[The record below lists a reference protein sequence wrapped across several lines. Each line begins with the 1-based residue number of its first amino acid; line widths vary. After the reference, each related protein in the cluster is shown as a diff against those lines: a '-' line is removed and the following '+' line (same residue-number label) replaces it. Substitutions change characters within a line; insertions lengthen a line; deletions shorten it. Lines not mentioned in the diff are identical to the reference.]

1 MLRLHLLACLYLCLA
16 CSQASAADANRLTY
30 LDEFCDPY
38 YVGRDFPKLTTPQWI
53 GDQSV
58 EAVVVLA
65 IDDLRDTAK
74 YEAYLRPIF
83 DRLIEIEG
91 KAAVSIM
98 TNSVNVNDPLLQTW
112 LAEGVSLD
120 AHTATHP
127 CPCLQKGDFE
137 AGKRSYED
145 CVDMLFAIPNS
156 RPVAFRFPC
165 MDSKNTPSPR
175 MIAEVLANVTDEG
188 HFLQID
194 SSVVIAH
201 TADDPELPRKLV
213 TDDDG
218 QGRFTKYI
226 PFPSFVN
233 KVENYPYPYVIGRK
247 LWEFPCTIP
256 DDWQGFHLQQ
266 PGNPKTVEDWKASMD
281 AAVLKQGTASFVFHP
296 HGWIRAE
303 QMVDIVNHAV
313 KKHGDRVAFLQ
324 FSQCLDR
331 MTKHLLAGQP
341 LRDAQGDDN
350 GVRLLDLNDDGYL
363 DVVIGNDQLQ
373 LTRIWQ
379 PRERT
384 WLEVSFPFK
393 LITTSE
399 DGSPRGER
407 VRFGIQ
413 NGDVIALA
421 ADDSIRSAWRFRE
434 NVWTEDPD
442 LLRGLELDKKPVQ
455 IAADGIDQGVRFRD
469 LDNDGYCELIVG
481 SAEKQGIFQWNR
493 QKRSWT
499 LLPFV
504 LPENTEIVFGN
515 GLDAGLRFVDVD
527 EDGFDDIVFSDEIRY
542 SLNLFHSM
550 EKGWSR
556 QVSSGMRNDA
566 GAIPMISR
574 LGTNNGAWFADNSI
588 WVQNEDTSRLPD
600 GVERMSFVEMLRP
613 IATQPKSADASHKT
627 IRVQPGFRI
636 DQVATEP
643 LVMDPVS
650 FDWGPDGKFWVV
662 EMADY
667 PLGIDGKPGGRVRYL
682 QDTDGD
688 GTYDK
693 SVLFLDG
700 LNFPNGVMAWGRGV
714 IISAAPEIFYAEDT
728 DGDGTADKRET
739 LYVGFTE
746 GNQQHRVNGFWRGL
760 DNWIY
765 VANGDSGG
773 TIRSV
778 KTGKTLNISGRDL
791 RIRPDTGEMEAVTG
805 QSQYGRAR
813 DDWGNWFGCN
823 NSHAIY
829 HFVTNDHYYLRNPSV
844 AVQNP
849 IQRIASVDNTPIYPR
864 SRILSHWSGYKPPGP
879 GEPSRFTSANGICI
893 YRDDQ
898 FGENFADT
906 AFVSE
911 PVHNLIHR
919 HQLIPQGVTFSGRR
933 ALGEERNEFV
943 SSSDSWFRPA
953 AIRTGPNGG
962 IWFADMYRLVL
973 EHPKWIDD
981 EEEKR
986 LDLRAGHDKGRIYR
1000 ILPITKTPSAVPR
1013 FDVLTNLELIQ
1024 QLTSSNGWRRDIAQH
1039 LLIERKASDVV
1050 PNLIN
1055 IVQTSVNPLGRLHAL
1070 CTLDGLKAL
1079 KSDVIAAALSDPHAG
1094 VRRHAVRLAESNLDS
1109 DNSLHTPLSSLIDDP
1124 DPMVSLQLAYSLGQW
1139 HHSASGSLLG
1149 ELVLAHQDEPQII
1162 AAALTSLN
1170 PKNILSAYNVILSAN
1185 QPVEASKKDLVEV
1198 MQIGAGFKRPEI
1210 VEAMV
1215 MDLLQGGDS
1224 AEPIWK
1230 RKALAQLIE
1239 TLRKNGTAVEK
1250 LLSTDNLGKLSALS
1264 DAARERIVRLE
1275 STDEEIQVDINF
1287 VLQLTG
1293 NSTEDIKLVA
1303 SLLEP
1308 QNRSSLQIAAVRE
1321 LARVNSE
1328 LVANELLANW
1338 SSYTPTVRR
1347 EVIDAMLTRTQLS
1360 MRLLTEVEAS
1370 RIPASELG
1378 PAAQKRLREH
1388 PNKDVAALAKA
1399 CLTQVPSP
1407 SRASIMQRY
1416 ESAWGQNR
1424 GNVANGRELFA
1435 KHCHVC
1441 HRLEGKGISVG
1452 PDLAGLTN
1460 KSAEALGVAILDP
1473 NRAVEDKFVE
1483 YAAMT
1488 DDGRT
1493 FVGMLAS
1500 ESGTS
1505 VTIRSQGGKD
1515 QIVLREELEQLRST
1529 SRSLMP
1535 EGFEQVLDPQALA
1548 DLIRYIAETTA
1559 N

>member
-1 MLRLHLLACLYLCLA
+1 MLRFHLLAAFFLFLA
-16 CSQASAADANRLTY
+16 CGQSIAGDANRLTY

-53 GDQSV
+53 GEEGV
-58 EAVVVLA
+58 EGVVVLA

-83 DRLIEIEG
+83 ERLKEIEG
-91 KAAVSIM
+91 TASVSIM
-98 TNSVNVNDPLLQTW
+98 TNSVDVNDPLLQKW
-112 LAEGVSLD
+112 LAEGVALD

-137 AGKRSYED
+137 AGKSSYED
-145 CVDMLFAIPNS
+145 CVDMLFSIPNN
-156 RPVAFRFPC
+156 RPIAFRFPC

-175 MIAEVLANVTDEG
+175 MIAEVLANVTADG
-188 HFLQID
+188 NFLQID

-201 TADDPELPRKLV
+201 TADDPELPRDLV
-213 TDDDG
+213 TDADG

-247 LWEFPCTIP
+247 IWEFPCTIP

-303 QMVDIVNHAV
+303 QMVEIVNHAV
-313 KKHGDRVAFLQ
+313 DRHGDRVAFLQ

-331 MTKHLLAGQP
+331 VNEHLLAGQP
-341 LRDAQGDDN
+341 LRDAKGEDN
-350 GVRLLDLNDDGYL
+350 GVRLLDLNDDGYM

-373 LTRIWQ
+373 MTRIWR
-379 PRERT
+379 PVERS
-384 WLEVSFPFK
+384 WLEVEFPAK
-393 LITTSE
+393 LVTTAE
-399 DGSPRGER
+399 DGSPRKER

-413 NGDVIALA
+413 NGEVIALA
-421 ADDSIRSAWRFRE
+421 SDESIRSAWRFRK
-434 NVWTEDPD
+434 NAWTEDPE
-442 LLRGLELDKKPVQ
+442 LLHGLELDGKPVQ
-455 IAADGIDQGVRFRD
+455 IAAGGIDQGVRLRD
-469 LDNDGYCELIVG
+469 LNNDGNCELIVG
-481 SAEKQGIFQWNR
+481 AANKQAIFQWNR
-493 QKRSWT
+493 QERVWKH
-499 LLPFV
+499 LPFV
-504 LPENTEIVFGN
+504 LPEDTEITFSA

-527 EDGFDDIVFSDEIRY
+527 EDGFDDVVFSDEIRY
-542 SLNLFHSM
+542 SLSLFQSM

-556 QVSSGMRNDA
+556 QVSSGLRNDA

-574 LGTNNGAWFADNSI
+574 LGKNNGAWFADNSI

-600 GVERMSFVEMLRP
+600 GVERMSFVDMLRP
-613 IATQPKSADASHKT
+613 IETQPKSPTASHNT

-682 QDTDGD
+682 QDTNGD
-688 GTYDK
+688 GTYDE
-693 SVLFLDG
+693 SVLFMES
-700 LNFPNGVMAWGRGV
+700 LNFPTGVIAWGKG
-714 IISAAPEIFYAEDT
+714 IIVSAAPEIFYAEDT

-739 LYVGFTE
+739 LYVGFHE

-773 TIRSV
+773 TVRAV

-823 NSHAIY
+823 NSHAVY
-829 HFVTNDHYYLRNPSV
+829 HFVTDDHYYLRNPSV
-844 AVQNP
+844 AVLRP

-864 SRILSHWSGYKPPGP
+864 SRVLSHWSGYLPPAP

-893 YRDDQ
+893 YRDER
-898 FGENFADT
+898 FGPSFGAT
-906 AFVSE
+906 ALVSE

-919 HQLIPQGVTFSGRR
+919 HQLIPQGVTFAGRR
-933 ALGEERNEFV
+933 APGEERSEFV
-943 SSSDSWFRPA
+943 ASSDSWFRPA

-1000 ILPITKTPSAVPR
+1000 ILPITESASAVPR
-1013 FDVLTNLELIQ
+1013 FDKLSNMELTE
-1024 QLTSSNGWRRDIAQH
+1024 QLASPNGWRRDMAQH
-1039 LLIERKASDVV
+1039 LLIKRNARDVI
-1050 PNLIN
+1050 PTLANLA
-1055 IVQTSVNPLGRLHAL
+1055 QMSESPFGRLHAL
-1070 CTLDGLKAL
+1070 CTLDGLNAL
-1079 KSDVIAAALSDPHAG
+1079 SSDVVASVLADPHAG
-1094 VRRHAVRLAESNLDS
+1094 VRRHAIRLAESKLDT
-1109 DNSLHTPLSSLIDDP
+1109 DASLYEPSAALLDDP
-1124 DPMVSLQLAYSLGQW
+1124 DPLVALQLAYSLGQW
-1139 HHSASGSLLG
+1139 HSSASGQLLG
-1149 ELVLAHQDEPQII
+1149 QLTIAHHNEPQIVS
-1162 AAALTSLN
+1162 AALTSMN
-1170 PKNILSAYNVILSAN
+1170 SDNFLSAYSIILSSSESTELS
-1185 QPVEASKKDLVEV
+1185 PETLVEV
-1198 MQIGAGFKRPEI
+1198 LRVGAAFKRPEI
-1210 VEAMV
+1210 VETMAASLMQEDASV
-1215 MDLLQGGDS
+1215 VP
-1224 AEPIWK
+1224 AWK
-1230 RKALAQLIE
+1230 RKALAQLLGA
-1239 TLRKNGTAVEK
+1239 LRKNGVAWED
-1250 LLSTDNLGKLSALS
+1250 SLSADTLAKVS
-1264 DAARERIVRLE
+1264 ALLDAAHDRLKGLE
-1275 STDEEIQVDINF
+1275 SNDEDLRSDINL
-1287 VLQLTG
+1287 VLQAAG
-1293 NSTEDIKLVA
+1293 NSKDEILLVT

-1308 QNRSSLQIAAVRE
+1308 RNRSSLQIAAIQE
-1321 LARVNSE
+1321 LAKVNSE
-1328 LVANELLANW
+1328 LVAQELIAGWSGYTPAVRAELLEA
-1338 SSYTPTVRR
+1338 
-1347 EVIDAMLTRTQLS
+1347 ILARTS
-1360 MRLLTEVEAS
+1360 WCRRLLAEIEKGRIHAS
-1370 RIPASELG
+1370 DLG
-1378 PAAQKRLREH
+1378 STARQRLTEH
-1388 PNKDVAALAKA
+1388 PNKDIAALANTHLA
-1399 CLTQVPSP
+1399 HGSTA
-1407 SRASIMQRY
+1407 SRNEVVQRY
-1416 ESAWGQNR
+1416 QSAWLQNK
-1424 GNVANGRELFA
+1424 GDVHKGRELFA
-1435 KHCHVC
+1435 KHCSVC
-1441 HRLEGKGISVG
+1441 HRLEGNGFLVG

-1460 KSAEALGVAILDP
+1460 KSPEALGVAILDP
-1473 NRAVEDKFVE
+1473 NRAVEDKFLE

-1493 FVGMLAS
+1493 FIGMLAS

-1505 VTIRSQGGKD
+1505 VTLRGQGGKEET
-1515 QIVLREELEQLRST
+1515 VLREEIEQLRST

-1535 EGFEQVLDPQALA
+1535 EGFEKVMDPQALA
-1548 DLIRYIAETTA
+1548 DLIRYVAEA
-1559 N
+1559 KAE